1 MPVSGNLSANETQVL
16 LAAALQDAG
25 ITHQPLY
32 AVAPLIAEGRLVP
45 LLTDW
50 VPQALG
56 VHGIYASRKQMSAAL
71 RTFIDFLAAWFAEPR
86 HWATGLPAARRRA
99 R

>member
-1 MPVSGNLSANETQVL
+1 L

-71 RTFIDFLAAWFAEPR
+71 RTFIDFLVAWFAEPA
-86 HWATGLPAARRRA
+86 HWATGLPVARRRT